1 MAYNRKTKFSKRN
14 KFSKKKTKKFGTRK
28 IKTKSKGR
36 VRAGMNDNSPNR
48 NKKFTVK
55 NDSKKD
61 EKILKKMYED
71 MRKERI
77 IWLHKAAKAL
87 ESERNIAKLGS
98 VRN

>member
-1 MAYNRKTKFSKRN
+1 MAYNRKAKFSKRN
-14 KFSKKKTKKFGTRK
+14 KFSKKKQKNFGTRK

-36 VRAGMNDNSPNR
+36 VKAGMNSNSPNR
-48 NKKFTVK
+48 NTKSTVK
-55 NDSKKD
+55 NDSEKHEKK
-61 EKILKKMYED
+61 LKKMYED

-87 ESERNIAKLGS
+87 ESERHIAKPGS